1 MSVSVEKS
9 GSKVKIP
16 PDDWI
21 KPERSKRRHE
31 RKRSSKSSSNPSK
44 YRESKNSDKNSL
56 KPKRELSAKEKNRKR
71 VEEQRAI
78 RERKHISEHVKRA
91 GSLRQSDMINDRG
104 NSSQIRYV
112 FSLKSHIFLKKSFK
126 KIF

>member
-31 RKRSSKSSSNPSK
+31 RKRSSKSSSTTK
-44 YRESKNSDKNSL
+44 YRDSKNEKSL
-56 KPKRELSAKEKNRKR
+56 KPKRELSAKEK
-71 VEEQRAI
+71 
-78 RERKHISEHVKRA
+78 
-91 GSLRQSDMINDRG
+91 
-104 NSSQIRYV
+104 
-112 FSLKSHIFLKKSFK
+112 KSKTG
-126 KIF
+126 